1 MTTNQFGK
9 CYTVFVVRSV
19 IGLYGTSDIKYNRL
33 HLHNNDEISRAHVLI
48 LKNGRMTPD
57 IPAGFGW
64 ISSQWGYMR
73 PRAWH
78 DDDDDDELMSHT
90 QAAIIYLGV
99 NR

>member
-1 MTTNQFGK
+1 
-9 CYTVFVVRSV
+9 
-19 IGLYGTSDIKYNRL
+19 
-33 HLHNNDEISRAHVLI
+33 
-48 LKNGRMTPD
+48 MTPD

-78 DDDDDDELMSHT
+78 DDDDDELMSHT